1 MLNISSQQMGSLA
14 EVPRRSYA
22 SELVDHLR
30 GFAPRLVELRGEETV
45 HQVVE
50 AAIQRAVDAGFT
62 LRGPVRLWVELVFCH
77 GHRFDTDPS
86 LPWADSLRDTAAL
99 HQNER
104 ARLLFEAMQTHQQA
118 ADGDDMADL
127 IGNLGVLAQADWEAM
142 LTSPRAQAQPA
153 IALAQIFPQRC
164 RGLEPAR
171 LETLLDEAEEARQA
185 HGLEHPGARFLL
197 GGLFLGFGHGVIDD
211 PLHPWVGSTLTA
223 PKVEAAQRT
232 QALARKAKAYVQA
245 AYQHLAQ

>member
-50 AAIQRAVDAGFT
+50 ASIDRAIDAGFN

-86 LPWADSLRDTAAL
+86 LPWADSLRNTTAL

-104 ARLLFEAMQTHQQA
+104 ARLLFEAMQAHQQA
-118 ADGDDMADL
+118 ADGDDKIDL
-127 IGNLGVLAQADWEAM
+127 VGNLGVLAQADWEAM
-142 LTSPRAQAQPA
+142 LASPRAHAQPA
-153 IALAQIFPQRC
+153 AALAQVFPQRC
-164 RGLEPAR
+164 RGLEPVR
-171 LETLLDEAEEARQA
+171 LEALLDEAEEARQA
-185 HGLEHPGARFLL
+185 HGLTHPGACFLL

-211 PLHPWVGSTLTA
+211 PLHPWVGSTLMA
-223 PKVEAAQRT
+223 PKVDAAHRT
-232 QALARKAKAYVQA
+232 EALARKAKAYVQA